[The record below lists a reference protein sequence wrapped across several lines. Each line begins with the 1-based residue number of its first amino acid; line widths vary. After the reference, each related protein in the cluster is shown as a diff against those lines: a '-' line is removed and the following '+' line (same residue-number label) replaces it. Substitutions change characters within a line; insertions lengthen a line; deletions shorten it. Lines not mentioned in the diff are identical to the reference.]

1 MRVPE
6 QLSLEQAIERVAGG
20 IARHEAVS
28 VFVEALRVAA
38 DADAMPEAA
47 SALLGEEGTLAYAK
61 PAAPEARDATDRVR
75 AACRLAARLFGAAQ
89 LEPPLALGTASET
102 APERFPTL
110 RHLRDA
116 FELELLLSGTP
127 PPTDIERRMAI
138 AALMAKARQFRLPVA
153 PPPVTAAAPPPRPR
167 AAPEEPLPGAI
178 DPSAEI
184 TEPSMPAQKPVPA
197 RWLMVA
203 GLAAIA
209 LVVTALL
216 MRGEP
221 PAPVAGPAP
230 AAAALAPE
238 IALPPPEVSPSR
250 PPPAV
255 ADARRVERAAPLPAA
270 EASVRPEYPPR
281 PAEAAPR
288 ALRNLRRRSAA
299 ADARAPA
306 RAKLQLGDE
315 SLKQGRFFEAVI
327 AFREALEN
335 EPPLAVAARRL
346 GDAYRAHQDDD
357 LAVSAYERYLELEPS
372 APDADEVRD
381 AVEELRSSTP
391 LAR

>member
-28 VFVEALRVAA
+28 VFLEALRVAA
-38 DADAMPEAA
+38 AADAMPEAA

-61 PAAPEARDATDRVR
+61 PATPEALDAAGRVR
-75 AACRLAARLFGAAQ
+75 AACRLATRLFGAAQ

-138 AALMAKARQFRLPVA
+138 AALMAKAREFRLPVA
-153 PPPVTAAAPPPRPR
+153 APPARPAVQPPPPR
-167 AAPEEPLPGAI
+167 AAPEESLPVAI

-203 GLAAIA
+203 GFAAIA
-209 LVVTALL
+209 LVVAALL
-216 MRGEP
+216 MRAQP
-221 PAPVAGPAP
+221 PPVAAPAP
-230 AAAALAPE
+230 AAAAIAPE
-238 IALPPPEVSPSR
+238 IALPPPEMSPSR

-288 ALRNLRRRSAA
+288 ALRNLRRRSAV

-306 RAKLQLGDE
+306 RAKLQLGDA

-372 APDADEVRD
+372 APDADEVRA
-381 AVEELRSSTP
+381 AVEELRSGTP